1 MKYALKYIQLLL
13 LMLFIG
19 MGFVACSSDEADTVE
34 YVRNPIFKLEVVV
47 DNSGGRH
54 TRSGATPGTF
64 TDESEYAVH
73 DATVFVYQAKDGI
86 NGNADTPILYKV
98 YVSKFKKTSGD
109 GTSNVVY
116 TSPLIKTQLAIP
128 TGNYRVLAVC
138 NMGNLSDKVKTLGDL
153 RSMTTETLA
162 LGELSQPGHC
172 SYMAMT
178 SASDDEVK
186 VTGEAGNGAPEP
198 DASLISAT
206 INVQRLA
213 ARLDFSPGKGE
224 WVENQPLT
232 LTGADARK
240 VTISGYK
247 YQVGT
252 TNDVY
257 YLTNVTPVNLYKGPE
272 YVLKRVT
279 EDNTFD
285 IFKYLGKET
294 TGVDGNATNYV
305 VDPNTQQKGAKD
317 LTALYTP
324 SYDNT
329 VTLAPGDANLSAVTQ
344 VEETLDGCYKDRIS
358 TTDYVFRKLTYA
370 RENTIVM
377 GTSKQKYATGLLF
390 TGYYVK
396 NANEAGARAVN
407 KTFEYFIRHVDP
419 NNSNS
424 DALIM
429 KYGIVRNHVYQV
441 AISGVSS
448 LGIIL
453 IEVRSWIPK
462 EAPDIYL

>member
-19 MGFVACSSDEADTVE
+19 MSFVACSSDEADTVE

-54 TRSGATPGTF
+54 TRGGATPGTF

-73 DATVFVYQAKDGI
+73 DATVFVYQAKDGV
-86 NGNADTPILYKV
+86 NGNADTPISYKV

-153 RSMTTETLA
+153 
-162 LGELSQPGHC
+162 SQPGHC

-198 DASLISAT
+198 DASIISAT

-224 WVENQPLT
+224 WVENKTLK
-232 LTGADARK
+232 LTGADANT
-240 VTISGYK
+240 VTVSGYK

-257 YLTNVTPVNLYKGPE
+257 YLTDVTPVNLYQGPE

-305 VDPNTQQKGAKD
+305 VDPNTQQKGSTD
-317 LTALYTP
+317 LTTLYAS
-324 SYDNT
+324 SYNGT
-329 VTLAPGDANLSAVTQ
+329 VTLAPGDTRLSAVTKL
-344 VEETLDGCYKDRIS
+344 EETLDGCYKDRIS

-396 NANEAGARAVN
+396 NANEADARAVN

-441 AISGVSS
+441 AVSGVSS

>member
-1 MKYALKYIQLLL
+1 
-13 LMLFIG
+13 MLFTG

-47 DNSGGRH
+47 DNSGRH
-54 TRSGATPGTF
+54 TRGGATPGTF

-73 DATVFVYQAKDGI
+73 DATVFVYQAKDGV

-98 YVSKFKKTSGD
+98 YVSKFKNTSGD

-153 RSMTTETLA
+153 RTMTTETLA
-162 LGELSQPGHC
+162 LGDLSQPGHC

-213 ARLDFSPGKGE
+213 ARIDFSPGKGE
-224 WVENQPLT
+224 WVANQTLT

-240 VTISGYK
+240 VTVRGYK

-252 TNDVY
+252 TNDVF
-257 YLTNVTPVNLYKGPE
+257 YLTDVTPVNLYQGPE

-305 VDPNTQQKGAKD
+305 VDPHTQQKG
-317 LTALYTP
+317 
-324 SYDNT
+324 
-329 VTLAPGDANLSAVTQ
+329 VT
-344 VEETLDGCYKDRIS
+344 
-358 TTDYVFRKLTYA
+358 
-370 RENTIVM
+370 
-377 GTSKQKYATGLLF
+377 
-390 TGYYVK
+390 
-396 NANEAGARAVN
+396 
-407 KTFEYFIRHVDP
+407 
-419 NNSNS
+419 
-424 DALIM
+424 DALHSFLRQHRHARPGRY
-429 KYGIVRNHVYQV
+429 KTLCGDKGGRNPRR
-441 AISGVSS
+441 
-448 LGIIL
+448 LL
-453 IEVRSWIPK
+453 
-462 EAPDIYL
+462 